1 MQLFL
6 FSCFALLLS
15 GKASAQS
22 QCNAQ
27 FVYNTQ
33 QGSTYFYDTS
43 YTSSGTITNYQWSF
57 GDGTSGTGNNPV
69 HQYNGTGTYTV
80 CLTIVTSTGCS
91 DTTCNVITVGNP
103 CGLTASAIYDSTQMV
118 VSVYPAGGTA
128 PYTYSWTN
136 GATTQVIGNVTPGT
150 YCCVV
155 TDANLCI
162 YTTCITVPGSQPC
175 NANYTHTQSSNTVT
189 FSNLSTGYSSLLW
202 NFGDGVTSTSTNPIH
217 VYTQAG
223 IYGPCLT
230 LFLNGSQCSIKCDT
244 IVIGNP
250 CNLVANAYYD
260 SLNNVVSVVATG
272 GTPPYS
278 YSWNNGTTTQTISN
292 PLPGQYCCAVIDSNG
307 CAFTTCVVVPG
318 AGSCNASFVHT
329 QSGNMVAFSNSST
342 GYTSL
347 QWNFG
352 DGQSSTS
359 PSPVHTYTS
368 SGMYYACLYLYSNG
382 ALCSSQC
389 DTILITSQG
398 NSFVCG
404 NVFNDLNANG
414 VNNNEPGFG
423 GGYVYIW
430 GNGAQTTAYVDSFGH
445 YSANIPA
452 GSYYISYC
460 VQQPYSLTLPPDS
473 GGCGMYQVTIGAN
486 DSICGFD
493 FGVAN
498 NSVIIEGYVF
508 IDANNNGVKDA
519 GEAGIP
525 YQSVQVGTSWG
536 YTNSTGK
543 YTVYVPAGTYTATY
557 APTGM
562 YAGYPLSTPGNIS
575 ITATTVGNTY
585 GGNNFGLNIPAGSV
599 NLGIQILP
607 HTTITPGF
615 PAWYDL
621 QVCNYGVVP
630 TGADVIMNYDGGLTL
645 DYSYPTETSNNTTTH
660 TLTWTLSPIAPGSC
674 VNIRVD
680 FDASTGYVIGAST
693 FEEASVNPTS
703 GIDINMSNNTDTVH
717 QIVTGSWDPN
727 NKLSVQTN
735 FNDPNYQVIS
745 SVNSNQQIQYTI
757 NFQNLGTAP
766 AVNVVVV
773 DALASNV
780 DASSFQMSGA
790 SHNVN
795 VSRNGN
801 VVTYS
806 FAGIMLPDA
815 TANEPQSHGFVSY
828 IVNSVNG
835 LAAGTQISDF
845 SNIYF
850 DFNAP
855 VTTNNA
861 VVTMVNPT
869 GISEVNADAAML
881 NAYPNPVSN
890 QATLQFYV
898 GTTSNVSIDLMDAA
912 GRSVS
917 VVNNKAFDKGVQQ
930 VEFNASNYANG
941 VYVLKLNVNGKTSFT
956 KISVSH

>member
-1 MQLFL
+1 MKLFL
-6 FSCFALLLS
+6 FSCFALFLIS
-15 GKASAQS
+15 KASAQS

-27 FVYNTQ
+27 FIYYTQ
-33 QGSTYFYDTS
+33 QGSTYFLDS
-43 YTSSGTITNYQWSF
+43 SFVSSGTITSYSWSF
-57 GDGTSGTGNNPV
+57 GDGTSGTGSNPV

-80 CLTIVTSTGCS
+80 CLNIITSTGCS
-91 DTTCNVITVGNP
+91 DTICNTITVGNP
-103 CGLTASAIYDSTQMV
+103 CGLTATAVYDSTQMV
-118 VSVYPAGGTA
+118 VTVYPLGGTA
-128 PYTYSWTN
+128 PYSYSWTN
-136 GATTQVIGNVTPGT
+136 GSNQAVIGNVVPGT

-155 TDANLCI
+155 TDANGCV
-162 YTTCITVPGSQPC
+162 YTTCVTVPGS
-175 NANYTHTQSSNTVT
+175 SSC
-189 FSNLSTGYSSLLW
+189 Y
-202 NFGDGVTSTSTNPIH
+202 
-217 VYTQAG
+217 
-223 IYGPCLT
+223 
-230 LFLNGSQCSIKCDT
+230 
-244 IVIGNP
+244 
-250 CNLVANAYYD
+250 AYY
-260 SLNNVVSVVATG
+260 
-272 GTPPYS
+272 
-278 YSWNNGTTTQTISN
+278 
-292 PLPGQYCCAVIDSNG
+292 
-307 CAFTTCVVVPG
+307 
-318 AGSCNASFVHT
+318 VHT

-347 QWNFG
+347 LWSFD
-352 DGQSSTS
+352 DGQTSTATN
-359 PSPVHTYTS
+359 PVHTYAQP
-368 SGMYYACLYLYSNG
+368 GMYLACLTLYSNG
-382 ALCSSQC
+382 VQCSIKC
-389 DTILITSQG
+389 DTIVIGSQG
-398 NSFVCG
+398 NSVICG

-423 GGYVYIW
+423 GYVYIY
-430 GNGAQTTAYVDSFGH
+430 GNGIQTTAVVDSFGH
-445 YSANIPA
+445 YTANVPA
-452 GSYYISYC
+452 GTYYISYC

-486 DSICGFD
+486 DTICGFE
-493 FGVAN
+493 FGIAN

-525 YQSVQVGTSWG
+525 YQSVQVGTAWG
-536 YTNSTGK
+536 YTNSTGQ
-543 YTVYVPAGTYTATY
+543 YTVYVPVGTYTATY
-557 APTGM
+557 TPTGM
-562 YAGYPLSTPGNIS
+562 YSGYPLSTPGS
-575 ITATTVGNTY
+575 IIIPATAVGNTY

-630 TGADVIMNYDGGLTL
+630 TGADVTMNYDGGLTI
-645 DYSYPTETSNNTTTH
+645 DYSTPSYTSNNTTTH
-660 TLTWTLSPIAPGSC
+660 TLTWTLAAIAPGSC

-735 FNDPNYQVIS
+735 FTDPNYQVIS

-806 FAGIMLPDA
+806 FPGIMLPDA

-828 IVNSVNG
+828 TVNAVNG

-850 DFNAP
+850 DFNSP

-861 VVTMVNPT
+861 IVTMVNPT
-869 GISEVNADAAML
+869 GINEVNADAAML
-881 NAYPNPVSN
+881 NAYPNPVHS

-898 GTTSNVSIDLMDAA
+898 GATSNVSIDLMDAA

-917 VVNNKAFDKGVQQ
+917 VVNNKAFNKGVQQ
-930 VEFNASNYANG
+930 VEFNAGIYANG